1 MRREVE
7 RGGVVVE
14 AGESRSEGDAGHV
27 VLDEAVDVDDGG
39 AVAEV
44 DAGNEDEDE
53 RDDGVEQ
60 HFTLARFPWR
70 HSHERE
76 IRSAAAAS

>member
-1 MRREVE
+1 MWREVE

-44 DAGNEDEDE
+44 DAGDEDEDE
-53 RDDGVEQ
+53 RDNGLEQ

-70 HSHERE
+70 HNHERT
-76 IRSAAAAS
+76 